1 MFLILAIFL
10 PNLTAKIAVNKKQ
23 KPATKSQE
31 EIKKL
36 KWFCLSETRQM
47 LRDFLL
53 VDILQPNWQKK

>member
-1 MFLILAIFL
+1 
-10 PNLTAKIAVNKKQ
+10 VNKKQ

-47 LRDFLL
+47 LPDFLL